1 MKRKKSCV
9 GLEKE
14 EEDVWYIYSEE
25 FAFVPLYFI
34 YLLLLLSLL
43 GWNTYFLKI
52 KRRKKIRIKILFI
65 FPNLIAIIIIILPW
79 KNNDYCTPSVQ
90 QSYNTPSQGVG
101 PTVYGTHPLWRGVV
115 RLLYTWCT
123 TITPPRGKLLFDKG
137 LDYYTTRPQQLHN
150 TLSHGGGPHTLG
162 LTLMWGGVV

>member
-101 PTVYGTHPLWRGVV
+101 PTVYGTHPL
-115 RLLYTWCT
+115 
-123 TITPPRGKLLFDKG
+123 
-137 LDYYTTRPQQLHN
+137 
-150 TLSHGGGPHTLG
+150 
-162 LTLMWGGVV
+162 